1 MNKQSSKIK
10 AEFLNFL
17 KNNRRAVVPSDLL
30 MPSGDKTLL
39 FTSAGMVQFK
49 QHFLGQ
55 SKDIFTRATN
65 CYFQGRFNQKI
76 RSA

>member
-17 KNNRRAVVPSDLL
+17 KNNSRAVVPSDLL

-49 QHFLGQ
+49 QHFLG
-55 SKDIFTRATN
+55 
-65 CYFQGRFNQKI
+65 
-76 RSA
+76 